1 MKVNVGSV
9 DRAIRFILGAVIIIL
24 GFYFKS
30 WWGVVGIVPII
41 TGALNF
47 CPVYSLIGV
56 STKKKI
62 ETDKLKV

>member
-9 DRAIRFILGAVIIIL
+9 DRVIRFILGAVIIIL

-30 WWGVVGIVPII
+30 WWGVVGIVPIA
-41 TGALNF
+41 TAAVNF

-62 ETDKLKV
+62 ETDKIKV